1 MDAREK
7 ANKVVELSKQNAHD
21 VFGFRMIT
29 NYQAYELLAVEIRN
43 LIFRNLSFV
52 KVLFW

>member
-7 ANKVVELSKQNAHD
+7 ANKVVELSKQNDYD
-21 VFGFRMIT
+21 VFGFRMIK
-29 NYQAYELLAVEIRN
+29 NYQAYELLVMEIRN
-43 LIFRNLSFV
+43 LIFV